1 MTASG
6 DERDAVHG
14 HDAGAARSTRTVRTT
29 ESTGTTGAAG
39 LTPARAR
46 RAALRCLAGSLTLVT
61 VLGHLVPG
69 FEQPCLAPVAGAATG
84 VAAELVL
91 ESLDAWACLRRP
103 RYLSPRSGRAG
114 GTLDFFLPSY
124 VTGLLCAMFLYG
136 GGRLSP
142 VVLATL
148 VGVSGRY
155 VLRFRGTGGPVLNPA
170 ALGTATVLL
179 LSWNGAAPYRFT
191 AVAPEPFDV
200 VAPPVVLGLGVAL
213 HAGLTGRLPLLAGW
227 AGGFAAQAVVRG
239 VLSGVSVMDA
249 LLPVT
254 GVAFALYTVYVVADP
269 DTTPAGRRAQVVF
282 GAATAAVH
290 GLLVVLGV
298 DRGPFLALVAVC
310 ACRGAALAVRA
321 RWRRRAARALAVSSA
336 ARPAVSPGTAPA
348 ASTAT
353 AATAATAEPR

>member
-6 DERDAVHG
+6 DERDAAHG
-14 HDAGAARSTRTVRTT
+14 HDAGAARTTRTVRTT
-29 ESTGTTGAAG
+29 ESAGTTGAAG

-46 RAALRCLAGSLTLVT
+46 RTALRRLAGSLTLVT

-91 ESLDAWACLRRP
+91 ESLDAWAYLRRP
-103 RYLSPRSGRAG
+103 RYLRPRSGQAG

-124 VTGLLCAMFLYG
+124 VTGLVCAMFLYG

-155 VLRFRGTGGPVLNPA
+155 VFRFRGTGGPVLNPA

-179 LSWNGAAPYRFT
+179 LSWNGAAPPYRFT
-191 AVAPEPFDV
+191 AGVPEPFDV

-213 HAGLTGRLPLLAGW
+213 HAGLTGRLPVLAGW
-227 AGGFAAQAVVRG
+227 AGGFVAQAVVRG
-239 VLSGVSVMDA
+239 LLSGVSVMDA

-254 GVAFALYTVYVVADP
+254 GAAFALYTVYVVADP
-269 DTTPAGRRAQVVF
+269 DTTPVGRRAQVVF

-298 DRGPFLALVAVC
+298 AHGLFLALVAVC
-310 ACRGAALAVRA
+310 ACRGAALAVRT
-321 RWRRRAARALAVSSA
+321 RVRRRAARALTASSA
-336 ARPAVSPGTAPA
+336 ASLAARSAVSPGTAPA
-348 ASTAT
+348 AP
-353 AATAATAEPR
+353 AATAEPR

>member
-1 MTASG
+1 MTAAG
-6 DERDAVHG
+6 EERDATLVHG
-14 HDAGAARSTRTVRTT
+14 AGTAGV
-29 ESTGTTGAAG
+29 TGRAG
-39 LTPARAR
+39 VSGIPPARAR
-46 RAALRCLAGSLTLVT
+46 RTALRCLAGSLTLVT

-69 FEQPCLAPVAGAATG
+69 FEQPCLAPIAGAATG

-136 GGRLSP
+136 DGRLSP

-155 VLRFRGTGGPVLNPA
+155 VFRFRWTGGPVLNPA

-179 LSWNGAAPYRFT
+179 SWTGAASPYRFT
-191 AVAPEPFDV
+191 AGVPEPFDV

-213 HAGLTGRLPLLAGW
+213 HAGLTGRLPVLAGW

-298 DRGPFLALVAVC
+298 AHGPFLALVAVC
-310 ACRGAALAVRA
+310 ACRGAALAVRN
-321 RWRRRAARALAVSSA
+321 RVRRRAGRALTASSA
-336 ARPAVSPGTAPA
+336 ARSAVSPGTAPA
-348 ASTAT
+348 ASAPTAS
-353 AATAATAEPR
+353 AATAVTAEPR